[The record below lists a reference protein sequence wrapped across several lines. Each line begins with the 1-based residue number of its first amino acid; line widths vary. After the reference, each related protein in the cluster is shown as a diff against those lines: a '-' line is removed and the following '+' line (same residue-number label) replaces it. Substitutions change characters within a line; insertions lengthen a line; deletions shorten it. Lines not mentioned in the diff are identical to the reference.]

1 MTAGCVGYLRLVAAV
16 GFGGVTVPERR
27 CTGAEW
33 LALIN
38 ECGSARLSCGEPG
51 HP

>member
-1 MTAGCVGYLRLVAAV
+1 MTAGCVGY
-16 GFGGVTVPERR
+16 RR
-27 CTGAEW
+27 PHFTGAEW

-38 ECGSARLSCGEPG
+38 ECGSACLSCGEPV